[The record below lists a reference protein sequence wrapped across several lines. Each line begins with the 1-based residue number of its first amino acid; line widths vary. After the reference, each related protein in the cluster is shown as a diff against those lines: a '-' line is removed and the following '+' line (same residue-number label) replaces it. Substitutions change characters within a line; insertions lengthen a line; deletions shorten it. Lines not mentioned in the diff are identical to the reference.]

1 MIVDLCCLLL
11 DLFAILMLVVVVG
24 YWFVSDSVG

>member
-11 DLFAILMLVVVVG
+11 DLFAILMLVVVVD